1 MARKAESK
9 LLKNKRTVPK
19 PGKHGKRKSKHLS
32 KAANGRREA
41 QVVYPRGS
49 SHKNHMEY
57 YKPRSEW
64 QKDLNE
70 DTRYKNQAASKKR
83 TAKKTT
89 RKKATTRKRTTA
101 KAPSLSSIK
110 STAGAVKYLK
120 AKGYTVSKRKKK

>member
-49 SHKNHMEY
+49 SKKNHMEY

-89 RKKATTRKRTTA
+89 RKRTTA

>member
-89 RKKATTRKRTTA
+89 RKRTTA

>member
-41 QVVYPRGS
+41 QVLYPRGS

-89 RKKATTRKRTTA
+89 RKRTTA